1 MQQTP
6 STPRSAKR
14 GGVRLSGGLR
24 ILALASV
31 LAALSIVL
39 GKYAAINIT
48 DNFRL
53 SFENLP
59 ILLAGLFAGPLAG
72 LAVGCV
78 ADLIGCVMVGYAINP
93 IITAGAALVGL
104 VSGLLARYAWPIRR
118 KDGYSPWRII
128 LSVYAAH
135 IIGSMLVKSLGL
147 WAYYG
152 TPLVTLV
159 WRIPI
164 YVVIGA
170 AESGLLIVLS
180 RSRVFMGELHKITH
194 GRAS

>member
-1 MQQTP
+1 MQPQSSPHP
-6 STPRSAKR
+6 SGRSQSR
-14 GGVRLSGGLR
+14 LFSGVRT
-24 ILALASV
+24 LALASL

-59 ILLAGLFAGPLAG
+59 ILMAGLFAGPLVG
-72 LAVGCV
+72 CAVGCV
-78 ADLIGCVMVGYAINP
+78 ADLVGCVLVGYAINP

-104 VSGLLARYAWPIRR
+104 VSGLLARYALPIRR
-118 KDGYSPWRII
+118 KEGYSPWRIT
-128 LSVYAAH
+128 LSVYTAH
-135 IIGSMLVKSLGL
+135 VVGSMLVKSLGL
-147 WAYYG
+147 WVYYG
-152 TPLVTLV
+152 TPLVTLA

-164 YVVIGA
+164 YLLIGA